1 MGQRKRE
8 NRMRQRKITER
19 ELDIFRKHLA
29 ETEKAAN
36 TIRKYVR
43 DVCKLRDF
51 AKGKN
56 LSRQLVLRYKEHL
69 KESGKYKAS
78 SINSFLIAMNHFCGV
93 MGWNE
98 LCVKTIK
105 VQRSAFETEEME
117 LSMYEYRKMVR
128 AALEMRD
135 EIVALILQTIASTGI
150 RVSELCYIDAECLS
164 SGIADIYNKGKIRR
178 ILLPSALQRALK
190 AYVERHGIH
199 TGTIFLDKKGRP
211 IDRRD
216 IWKWMKKIAIAAG
229 VPESKAFPHNLR
241 HLFARQFYQ
250 QTGDIVKLADV
261 LGHSSIETT
270 RIYVK
275 STGREHKEQLD
286 RMNMMI
292 EPDVHRTKY
301 EEKESGRQSVSVTQ
315 TESGIIIVPG
325 VSLCHLYGMWHPAD
339 VTEIV
344 SLYQGV
350 IQGNSSQNKK
360 MLEIPIL
367 TGGM

>member
-1 MGQRKRE
+1 MK
-8 NRMRQRKITER
+8 QRKITER
-19 ELDIFRKHLA
+19 ELDIFRKHLV
-29 ETEKAAN
+29 ETEKAAS
-36 TIRKYVR
+36 TIQKYVR
-43 DVCKLRDF
+43 DICKLRDF

-56 LSRQLVLRYKEHL
+56 LSRPLVLRYKKYL

-105 VQRSAFETEEME
+105 VQRSVFEAEEME
-117 LSMYEYRKMVR
+117 LSMHEYRNMVR
-128 AALEMRD
+128 AALKMGD
-135 EIVALILQTIASTGI
+135 ETAALILQTIAGTGI

-164 SGIADIYNKGKIRR
+164 DGIADIYNKGKIRR

-190 AYVERHGIH
+190 KYAEKRGIR
-199 TGTIFLDKKGRP
+199 TGAVFLDKKDRP

-216 IWKWMKKIAIAAG
+216 VWKWMKKIAVAAG

-241 HLFARQFYQ
+241 HLFARQFYR

-292 EPDVHRTKY
+292 EPDVYRTKH
-301 EEKESGRQSVSVTQ
+301 EKKERGRQSVRVTQ

-325 VSLCHLYGMWHPAD
+325 VSLYRLYGMWHPVD

-344 SLYQGV
+344 PLYQGV
-350 IQGNSSQNKK
+350 IQANSFLK
-360 MLEIPIL
+360 
-367 TGGM
+367 